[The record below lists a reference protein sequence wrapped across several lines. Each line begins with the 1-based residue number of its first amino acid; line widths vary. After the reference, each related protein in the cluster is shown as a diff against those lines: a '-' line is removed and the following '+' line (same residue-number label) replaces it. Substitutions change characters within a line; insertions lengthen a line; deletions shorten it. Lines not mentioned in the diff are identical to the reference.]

1 MDYPQKET
9 GVAYGPFCVLSGSG
23 LSAVRPGQAG
33 RFTIVARDGSGND
46 LERGGDLFTAH
57 VIGRGAVGVTIRDLL
72 DGRYEGS
79 FRLTVGGDYRLEV
92 RLAGVRVG
100 HEWVTIPAPSHVVNS
115 PSHVHC
121 HASVGRAL
129 HGMTLVVEGEGLKRA
144 QVAEAAKFKVHAV
157 APESANRRS
166 AAPHCRIEVRLYKPD
181 MLLRPDGLV
190 AEGRATKARS
200 SGGIDDARETSTWEC
215 SYKARVAGQFLLM
228 VTADGAPLR
237 DSPYAVRVLPGRVD
251 LTQCSLRACDP
262 SGVVRAMQ
270 PARFELILRDRL
282 GNGCDVAGTEAEV
295 VAELREPRAREHAEA
310 AAAAAAAA
318 LRGDDSVPEA
328 PRRWPAAIVHMGGDR
343 YELRVMPS
351 FAGAHELRLR
361 HARRDGGFAPTGR
374 AALAESRT
382 WTCDVQPCG
391 RPHAFAMMSAR
402 RPPHFAV
409 PAAPPR
415 YPMAAW

>member
-1 MDYPQKET
+1 M
-9 GVAYGPFCVLSGSG
+9 
-23 LSAVRPGQAG
+23 
-33 RFTIVARDGSGND
+33 
-46 LERGGDLFTAH
+46 
-57 VIGRGAVGVTIRDLL
+57 TIRDLL

-100 HEWVTIPAPSHVVNS
+100 HEWVTVPAPSHVVNS

-251 LTQCSLRACDP
+251 LTQCEANLARAKAELQREAEANVAQLRADGLHAQRMHEAADARANKTHT
-262 SGVVRAMQ
+262 SSTTLVRA
-270 PARFELILRDRL
+270 INKTTLRW
-282 GNGCDVAGTEAEV
+282 V
-295 VAELREPRAREHAEA
+295 VIPLCICETTISL
-310 AAAAAAAA
+310 
-318 LRGDDSVPEA
+318 S
-328 PRRWPAAIVHMGGDR
+328 
-343 YELRVMPS
+343 
-351 FAGAHELRLR
+351 
-361 HARRDGGFAPTGR
+361 
-374 AALAESRT
+374 
-382 WTCDVQPCG
+382 
-391 RPHAFAMMSAR
+391 
-402 RPPHFAV
+402 
-409 PAAPPR
+409 
-415 YPMAAW
+415 